1 MELREEELKKID
13 QDAAWARL
21 MAKQQ
26 FKDKPDLLKITLDE
40 IERVRQ
46 ERRAGRFIP
55 LR

>member
-1 MELREEELKKID
+1 MALSEEELKQID
-13 QDAAWARL
+13 QDVALARL
-21 MAKQQ
+21 MAEHE